1 MQASY
6 YGSSQDQKQL
16 SIEVRNDHIKMTN
29 DIIAEYMKNLK
40 KTDSA
45 FIVGDFNV
53 NSYRGSF
60 QEVFYI
66 KIYIKII

>member
-29 DIIAEYMKNLK
+29 DIIAEYFK